1 MLKIKLYYDL
11 PEYNPEV
18 HDPDRVFRLLTYRG
32 VTYAKWINL
41 KSRAYQTG
49 KYLNEDLDGSSFF
62 VYN

>member
-32 VTYAKWINL
+32 VTYAKWIHL
-41 KSRAYQTG
+41 KSLGISNWKVFQR
-49 KYLNEDLDGSSFF
+49 LNNLSFF
-62 VYN
+62 VLM